1 MTIPK
6 DGKRKVSREDFKAVC
21 EWLSKEGYLD
31 DDLMVQRLLP
41 FAGLPE
47 GQEDASLLQKMKH
60 SRLIWRVKT

>member
-31 DDLMVQRLLP
+31 DDWWCEQPTAEERYFNAP
-41 FAGLPE
+41 
-47 GQEDASLLQKMKH
+47 
-60 SRLIWRVKT
+60 R